1 MFSKIVTWT
10 ALVSALAAS
19 QLPLGIIQFAA
30 WASMFSGFVD
40 QTGSVETS
48 WEWTFDGQHT
58 CTACEF
64 VNDRVAET
72 DEAEQSAVPS
82 LITGKLLLSSFE
94 LDALVV
100 EDSAVIGE
108 ICNDLPLLLG
118 GSLEPTTPPPRIS

>member
-30 WASMFSGFVD
+30 WASMFSGFID

-48 WEWTFDGQHT
+48 LEWTFDGQHT

-82 LITGKLLLSSFE
+82 LTTGKLLLAPF
-94 LDALVV
+94 DFDVLVV
-100 EDSAVIGE
+100 EDSPVIGE
-108 ICNDLPLLLG
+108 GCNDPLLLLG
-118 GSLEPTTPPPRIS
+118 DCLEPTIPPPRIS

>member
-1 MFSKIVTWT
+1 
-10 ALVSALAAS
+10 
-19 QLPLGIIQFAA
+19 
-30 WASMFSGFVD
+30 MFSGFVD

-82 LITGKLLLSSFE
+82 LTTGKLLLAAFE

-108 ICNDLPLLLG
+108 VYNDLPLLLG

>member
-10 ALVSALAAS
+10 ALVSALTAS

-58 CTACEF
+58 CTACDF
-64 VNDRVAET
+64 VSDRVAET
-72 DEAEQSAVPS
+72 DEKENSAVPS
-82 LITGKLLLSSFE
+82 LTTGKLLLASFE
-94 LDALVV
+94 LDVLVV
-100 EDSAVIGE
+100 EDSTVIGVG
-108 ICNDLPLLLG
+108 CNDPLLLFG
-118 GSLEPTTPPPRIS
+118 DCLEPTTPPPRIS